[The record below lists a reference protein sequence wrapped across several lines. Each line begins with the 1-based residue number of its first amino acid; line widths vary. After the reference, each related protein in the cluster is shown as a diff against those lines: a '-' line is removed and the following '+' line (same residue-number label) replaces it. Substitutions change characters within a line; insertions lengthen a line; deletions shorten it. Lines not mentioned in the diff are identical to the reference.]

1 MKKDVLVRISG
12 LQSEISGDESEE
24 NAPLEVVTPAS
35 YFLKNGKH
43 YVLFDEFVEGT
54 PGVTKNKIKISGND
68 CVEIIKTGIT
78 NAHMVFERK
87 KKNVTY
93 YQTPFGQILVGLN
106 TRDMDVKVTD
116 RNIDVRVDYE
126 MDVNYE
132 PLADCTVKV
141 NIIPRDREGFALI
154 K

>member
-1 MKKDVLVRISG
+1 MTKDVLVSISG

-87 KKNVTY
+87 KKNVT
-93 YQTPFGQILVGLN
+93 
-106 TRDMDVKVTD
+106 R
-116 RNIDVRVDYE
+116 
-126 MDVNYE
+126 
-132 PLADCTVKV
+132 
-141 NIIPRDREGFALI
+141 PRSGRYW
-154 K
+154 

>member
-1 MKKDVLVRISG
+1 MTKDVLVSISG

-43 YVLFDEFVEGT
+43 YVLFVEGT

-141 NIIPRDREGFALI
+141 NIIPRDSEEFAL
-154 K
+154 

>member
-1 MKKDVLVRISG
+1 MTKDVLVSISG

-35 YFLKNGKH
+35 YFLKN
-43 YVLFDEFVEGT
+43 VLFDEFVEGT
-54 PGVTKNKIKISGND
+54 SGVTKNKIKISGND

-141 NIIPRDREGFALI
+141 NIIPRDSEEFAL
-154 K
+154 

>member
-1 MKKDVLVRISG
+1 MTKDVLVSISG

-141 NIIPRDREGFALI
+141 NNIPRDSEEFAL
-154 K
+154 

>member
-1 MKKDVLVRISG
+1 MTKDVLVSISG

-132 PLADCTVKV
+132 PLADCTVIV
-141 NIIPRDREGFALI
+141 NIIPRDSEEFAL
-154 K
+154 